1 MMLIFFSILS
11 TPFIYYPR
19 SRPSRGIVSP
29 LNSSINGFEIT
40 PEWHVVES
48 NLLSK
53 KNVRPDIVTKFY
65 TPALGVFCITQPIP
79 FYLTLES
86 SAVSLAAFLPFS
98 PTASTSGS
106 RKVMRVQLMRQTTV
120 DIRYA
125 QVTFSYLFAHN
136 FNTRGTG
143 RLKKSRLTS
152 GELTRLAM
160 ALLHLSSVNLISR
173 I

>member
-1 MMLIFFSILS
+1 MILTFFSIVS

-29 LNSSINGFEIT
+29 LNSSVNGFEIT

-48 NLLSK
+48 SLRSK

-98 PTASTSGS
+98 PTASTSGP

-125 QVTFSYLFAHN
+125 QVIFVHN

-160 ALLHLSSVNLISR
+160 ALLHLSSVNLFSR

>member
-1 MMLIFFSILS
+1 MMLIFFSIVS

-29 LNSSINGFEIT
+29 LNFSINGFEIT

-48 NLLSK
+48 NLRSK
-53 KNVRPDIVTKFY
+53 KHVRPDIVTKFY

-98 PTASTSGS
+98 PTTSTSGP

-125 QVTFSYLFAHN
+125 KSHLFICY
-136 FNTRGTG
+136 TT
-143 RLKKSRLTS
+143 
-152 GELTRLAM
+152 
-160 ALLHLSSVNLISR
+160 LIHEEQDG
-173 I
+173 